1 MVKIALR
8 RTSSEIFRS
17 SYHDW
22 DPAYNTDKAI
32 HKSTSAPPTS
42 LQPRDRQNP
51 DHAVE
56 TSAPFEEMALAEVQY
71 RPVHRLRITTSASN
85 SSLSSSNSSPVYDH
99 GSRHTIK
106 TPTPHSWFDLSAT
119 YSSYFSQSTARDR
132 ILPKSKRFTADE
144 ESNHALAPPP
154 PMKLSGSTAGLVDDG
169 NYGKDIVN
177 DVGCEAFSL
186 PHRTSRTREPSITFN
201 QQVTLDS
208 GQQRALE
215 EPLPRSEFK
224 NQPRGRS
231 ILQELSDNAS
241 NKQQQAQGLE
251 TRAPGPPSPI
261 NTHIDPTYEPVVSLT
276 SDSTTSAVDVG
287 VGTPLESSTDFV
299 LSPLAEYSPVPSTK
313 SLEESNAWPIRR
325 RRESGRRIA
334 SYNSDRQGS
343 LRRSWRTSSMRS
355 SPSSSMSPASAFLS
369 KWGKI
374 ETPVAVEPD
383 DEGQEVGDYVLGRQ
397 LGFGGFSVVKEA
409 YTIEHGRRVGRAV
422 KIVRKQVGGK
432 GDYENEQLQAEFEHE
447 VGLWRCLHHPRIL
460 PLIAVYDTDFATFCF
475 TKSISGG
482 SLFDLILS
490 NRKGLRPELVRK
502 YTYQLASA
510 IRYLHEDVHVV
521 HRDVKL
527 ENCLL
532 DMSAANAAT
541 AGGNILLCDFGMAE
555 WVNDDTRSGSPDPY
569 EDAADRPPPKS
580 IGPSETSTSIKG
592 SLDYASPEVILNS
605 STLYSR
611 PVDMWAFGVVAYTLL
626 VGSRPF
632 RHEYQ
637 PKMVDQILRGDWDR
651 AALRSSKG
659 AQGMTDEIMEVVEGC
674 LAMNPEARWTVAQVL
689 ESRWLQGCW
698 QMLDEIEDGWTL

>member
-1 MVKIALR
+1 MVKVTLR

-17 SYHDW
+17 SYYDC

-32 HKSTSAPPTS
+32 HKSTSAPLPS
-42 LQPRDRQNP
+42 LRPRDRRTP
-51 DHAVE
+51 DYHVE
-56 TSAPFEEMALAEVQY
+56 TATPSEEMALAEIQY
-71 RPVHRLRITTSASN
+71 RPVHRLRITTSATN
-85 SSLSSSNSSPVYDH
+85 SSLSSNNNSPVYDH
-99 GSRHTIK
+99 GTRSTIRSPA
-106 TPTPHSWFDLSAT
+106 THSWFDLSAT
-119 YSSYFSQSTARDR
+119 YSSYFSPSTAKDR
-132 ILPKSKRFTADE
+132 VLPKSKRLATE
-144 ESNHALAPPP
+144 EVANHAPTP
-154 PMKLSGSTAGLVDDG
+154 PMKLPGSPVDLGDDARNG
-169 NYGKDIVN
+169 EELINAVHG
-177 DVGCEAFSL
+177 E
-186 PHRTSRTREPSITFN
+186 PSRIRGPSITFN

-208 GQQRALE
+208 GQKRALD
-215 EPLPRSEFK
+215 EPLPRSEVRTR
-224 NQPRGRS
+224 PPGRS
-231 ILQELSDNAS
+231 ILQELSENAS
-241 NKQQQAQGLE
+241 NKQQQAQEDEIQTAHRPCPL
-251 TRAPGPPSPI
+251 
-261 NTHIDPTYEPVVSLT
+261 NTEIDPIYEPVVSLT
-276 SDSTTSAVDVG
+276 SDSTASAAEND
-287 VGTPLESSTDFV
+287 VGTPLESSADFV
-299 LSPLAEYSPVPSTK
+299 LSPLAEYSPVLATK
-313 SLEESNAWPIRR
+313 SLEESSAWPIRR
-325 RRESGRRIA
+325 RRESGRRIS

-343 LRRSWRTSSMRS
+343 LRKSWRTGSMRS
-355 SPSSSMSPASAFLS
+355 SSSSSMSPASAFLS
-369 KWGKI
+369 KWGKVD
-374 ETPVAVEPD
+374 TPVAVEPD

-447 VGLWRCLHHPRIL
+447 VGLWRCLSHPRIL
-460 PLIAVYDTDFATFCF
+460 PLLAVYDTDFATFCF

-490 NRKGLRPELVRK
+490 NRKGLRPELARK

-521 HRDVKL
+521 HRDIKL

-569 EDAADRPPPKS
+569 DNAADRPPPKS

-592 SLDYASPEVILNS
+592 SLDYASPELMLNS

-611 PVDMWAFGVVAYTLL
+611 PVDMWAFGVVVYTLL

-637 PKMVDQILRGDWDR
+637 PKMVEQILRGEWDLT
-651 AALRSSKG
+651 ALRASKG
-659 AQGMTDEIMEVVEGC
+659 AQDMADDIVDVVEGC
-674 LAMNPEARWTVAQVL
+674 LAMDPEARWTVAEVL

-698 QMLDEIEDGWTL
+698 QMLDEVENGWIL